1 MVQKLKGKAWPLDTP
16 LPKSGVVFSCG
27 FDSGNLGDLTVVRDP
42 VPAAAA
48 SRDAAEGDS
57 KTGGENG
64 GAASAGN
71 SKLLL

>member
-48 SRDAAEGDS
+48 SGDGGGR
-57 KTGGENG
+57 KTGEENG